1 MSRTSV
7 LLCLAVALAPV
18 MGGIGTAAAGPQQS
32 HPCASEVGADARLA
46 CYDKAFPPVEGAE
59 SGVAGLEERRK
70 QAIEDFGFNKQ
81 QRVERDPE
89 LQAIE
94 PDRIQATVEGVLERP
109 SGERVITLV
118 NGQVWLLTEGGSR
131 GRLKAGDQ
139 VTIRNAALG
148 SFMLIT
154 PSGIALRAK
163 RLN

>member
-1 MSRTSV
+1 MSRTSL
-7 LLCLAVALAPV
+7 LLCHVVLASV
-18 MGGIGTAAAGPQQS
+18 MGAIGTAAAVPQQS
-32 HPCASEVGADARLA
+32 HSCASEVDADARLA
-46 CYDKAFPPVEGAE
+46 CYDKAFPPVEGAQ
-59 SGVAGLEERRK
+59 SGVSSLEERRK
-70 QAIEDFGFNKQ
+70 EAIEDFGFNKQ
-81 QRVERDPE
+81 QRVDRDPE

-131 GRLKAGDQ
+131 GRLKADDQ

-148 SFMLIT
+148 SFMMVT
-154 PSGIALRAK
+154 PSGIALRAR